1 MNGLNPYRPGAGI
14 KPLVLAGRD
23 DAVATVTKAIDQVVA
38 GAPQRPIAFY
48 GLRGVGK
55 TVVLNEV
62 QDHASAKGVA
72 YEHIEV
78 SENDNFKNVI
88 MQRVRKI
95 LYQLDT
101 LALAKGKVLE
111 AFRTLKAISLAFPG
125 GGPEIKVDIEALAGT
140 ADSGNFQND
149 LTDLML
155 ILGEAAK
162 EKGKVV
168 CFFIDE
174 LQYLKEEDFEAII
187 ASSHRIS
194 QKELPVQF
202 ICAGLPQIL
211 AKAADAK
218 SYAERQFNFIGLD
231 RLEEPA
237 AKEAIK
243 GPLEGTGVDI
253 DEAATQDV
261 VRITGGYPYFI
272 QEYGSILF
280 DKVTTGL
287 ISQEFVLQNEH
298 AFYDKLDE
306 SFYKSRWNRATDT
319 EKKYMR
325 AMAKL
330 GTGPYKSADVATN
343 MKRKQE
349 SIGPLRA
356 GLIHK
361 GFIYSPAHSL
371 IDFTVPGFDKYLQRT
386 GEI

>member
-1 MNGLNPYRPGAGI
+1 MDGLNPYRPGAGI

-23 DAVATVTKAIDQVVA
+23 DAINTVKKAIDQVTS

-55 TVVLNEV
+55 TVILNEV
-62 QDHASAKGVA
+62 QDYASTKNVV

-95 LYQLDT
+95 LHKLDT

-111 AFRTLKAISLAFPG
+111 AFKALKAISLAFPG
-125 GGPEIKVDIEALAGT
+125 GPEIKVDIDALAGT

-162 EKGKVV
+162 EKNKTV

-174 LQYLKEEDFEAII
+174 LQYLKEDDFEAII
-187 ASSHRIS
+187 ASSHRVS
-194 QKELPVQF
+194 QKSLPVQF

-218 SYAERQFNFIGLD
+218 SYAERQFNFIELD
-231 RLEEPA
+231 RLKSPA
-237 AKEAIK
+237 DKEAIE
-243 GPLEGTGVDI
+243 GPLKNTHVKIED
-253 DEAATQDV
+253 AATQEV
-261 VRITGGYPYFI
+261 IRVTGGYPYFI

-280 DKVTTGL
+280 ERLANEL
-287 ISQEFVLQNEH
+287 ITAGFVNANEQ

-306 SFYKSRWNRATDT
+306 SFYRSRWNRATDT
-319 EKKYMR
+319 EKQYMR
-325 AMAKL
+325 AMAKI
-330 GTGPYKSADVATN
+330 GGGGPYKSADVAAN

-371 IDFTVPGFDKYLQRT
+371 IDFTVPGFDEYLMRT